1 MKEQRLEKELR
12 FMVRRHGIEPVKQAL
27 QRISERGLESETAEA
42 DAPAGPQGKRSADQS
57 RRRRPRLTATRYVS
71 RMRVSAEMQSPLGEL
86 AEKFENKTFLPTYG
100 EIRDF
105 CSTYAIDRPAS
116 ASRASAIPRVF
127 KRLAQLGLEEIRE
140 LLHTDAFSGP
150 ARLGPI
156 ADAIRRTPRRRVSV
170 DRRRD
175 PIR

>member
-12 FMVRRHGIEPVKQAL
+12 FLVRRHGIETLQQAL
-27 QRISERGLESETAEA
+27 QRISEHGLESETEQASA
-42 DAPAGPQGKRSADQS
+42 AAGPHGKRSAGQS
-57 RRRRPRLTATRYVS
+57 KRKRLRLTATRYVS
-71 RMRVSAEMQSPLGEL
+71 RMRVAAEMQSPLDEL

-100 EIRDF
+100 EIKDF

-127 KRLAQLGLEEIRE
+127 KRLAQLGTEEIRE
-140 LLHTDAFSGP
+140 LLQTDAFSGP

-156 ADAIRRTPRRRVSV
+156 ADAIRRTPGRSAGV
-170 DRRRD
+170 DRLRD